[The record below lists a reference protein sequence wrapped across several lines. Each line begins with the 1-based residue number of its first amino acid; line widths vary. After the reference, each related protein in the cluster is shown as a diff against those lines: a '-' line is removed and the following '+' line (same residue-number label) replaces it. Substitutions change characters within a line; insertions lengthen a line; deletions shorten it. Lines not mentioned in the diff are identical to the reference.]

1 MARTKAL
8 SLLQAASTKADL
20 KEIYGIVIENIQ
32 RDTLSNALKSQN
44 YSGSPAAGSV
54 EYKRFANSQTKTYGT
69 ARTAGKGDAVKVPPI
84 TVNVDT
90 HKEIV
95 EEVSKFD
102 LDTFGV
108 AGIMSRRASN
118 HIDTMASDLDTAF
131 FSAACTAATEIT
143 TNATDPLEILE
154 AAILS
159 LETVKNDYVR
169 GTNRRNHRL
178 ILSPSYYSTVRTKL
192 DSQINSNVD
201 TAAEE
206 FGMYHGVKVYSSINL
221 PTGID
226 FLLMHTDT
234 VGQPVIV
241 NQYSE
246 PEKIQLSNDYAV
258 SLFYDYGTKALTPD
272 LLFKRS
278 TPTKAGGN

>member
-54 EYKRFANSQTKTYGT
+54 EYKRFANSQSKTYGT

-118 HIDTMASDLDTAF
+118 HIDTMASDLPYALRQHEELGYKHPKGGQAKF
-131 FSAACTAATEIT
+131 LEQPFSENEQKYI
-143 TNATDPLEILE
+143 DMLKSIPDE
-154 AAILS
+154 AL
-159 LETVKNDYVR
+159 R
-169 GTNRRNHRL
+169 
-178 ILSPSYYSTVRTKL
+178 
-192 DSQINSNVD
+192 
-201 TAAEE
+201 
-206 FGMYHGVKVYSSINL
+206 
-221 PTGID
+221 
-226 FLLMHTDT
+226 
-234 VGQPVIV
+234 
-241 NQYSE
+241 
-246 PEKIQLSNDYAV
+246 
-258 SLFYDYGTKALTPD
+258 
-272 LLFKRS
+272 
-278 TPTKAGGN
+278 